1 VEVSGKPVLMPFLKT
16 NPVHPDMLDR
26 FPVSSTHSPVIYS
39 GQGNHVTARLLLIFA
54 ISFYATAI
62 EKILRTT
69 RIVLHH
75 SIQVDGVKMFRQ
87 SGIVGTRR
95 GTCRLFLFIQAPHQE
110 RNFVLENNIGAPQ
123 ENNLR
128 IAIIKAAPVLEWQCS
143 LQRNTWV
150 CCNQNPYGKQP
161 L

>member
-1 VEVSGKPVLMPFLKT
+1 LHCEIRRSSAFTSVNGESEKLLCVEVSGKPVLMPFLKT

-26 FPVSSTHSPVIYS
+26 FLVSSTHSPVIYS

-87 SGIVGTRR
+87 IRH
-95 GTCRLFLFIQAPHQE
+95 CWHEA
-110 RNFVLENNIGAPQ
+110 RNLSAFSVHPSTSPGKKFCLGEQ
-123 ENNLR
+123 HWS
-128 IAIIKAAPVLEWQCS
+128 AA
-143 LQRNTWV
+143 R
-150 CCNQNPYGKQP
+150 K
-161 L
+161 